1 MIPQFPQA
9 IKRGKHPD
17 FLDSIK
23 RGLYPEFLKSIKR
36 DMSGVSGVHKKGGI
50 YPEFSESIKK
60 ALFDYL
66 TMLAGDYIPTFPTP

>member
-1 MIPQFPQA
+1 MLKNVETQKKIM
-9 IKRGKHPD
+9 
-17 FLDSIK
+17 
-23 RGLYPEFLKSIKR
+23 EFLESIKR

-66 TMLAGDYIPTFPTP
+66 TMLAGDYIPSFPRP